1 MRERGWEGF
10 FSLNLAPS
18 HSRTL
23 VLSIEAGLTGH
34 KAGGPSVLTR
44 RRIVVLLASDT
55 DQKGLG
61 KSVVPF
67 VMSQQDQIIA
77 ALRQI
82 AQAIDTYSR
91 QLLTE
96 HGLSSPQIGT
106 LRALAKRGQATPTD
120 LADALHLSPQT
131 MAGILQ
137 RLEQRG
143 LIQRERDTADRRSF
157 LVQMTPEG
165 KQAEA
170 KAPPLLRDEFTQQ
183 LESLPAWEQSMMLAT
198 LQRIAQMMHADDAE
212 PVPYFQTDEPSPQ
225 PSSQRAG

>member
-1 MRERGWEGF
+1 
-10 FSLNLAPS
+10 
-18 HSRTL
+18 
-23 VLSIEAGLTGH
+23 
-34 KAGGPSVLTR
+34 
-44 RRIVVLLASDT
+44 
-55 DQKGLG
+55 
-61 KSVVPF
+61 
-67 VMSQQDQIIA
+67 MSQQDQIIA

-106 LRALAKRGQATPTD
+106 LRVLAKHGHSTPTD

-157 LVQMTPEG
+157 LVQMTDQG

-170 KAPPLLRDEFTQQ
+170 KAPPLLRDEFTSQ
-183 LESLPAWEQSMMLAT
+183 LAKLPVWEQSMMLAT
-198 LQRIAQMMHADDAE
+198 LQRIAQMMHAEEDPE
-212 PVPYFQTDEPSPQ
+212 PVPFFQVENGTETAPKP
-225 PSSQRAG
+225 